1 MMYARNAISN
11 GDQRSCRAWP
21 VPSSCERRA
30 GMEAA
35 WGVERTKKCPQMRSI
50 SLCAT
55 RNLQSA
61 PAEYSRYLHRSG
73 RYAQALSVPHAELDE
88 RGEVVPHGRPMPST
102 PPLALS
108 YAVKLSGSNR
118 ARFWYLLLP
127 RGASTSTRRAT
138 RACPAPA
145 LGGSPH
151 SGLRDVCTYHSG
163 KVTPILHC
171 HCACMR
177 RGVSFVDKMTCQ
189 AATGAANGPCRTY
202 MDVFN
207 LEQLGWLSHDKQG
220 S

>member
-1 MMYARNAISN
+1 MYARNAISN

-138 RACPAPA
+138 RACA

-163 KVTPILHC
+163 KVTPILGTLPLRLHATRC
-171 HCACMR
+171 QL
-177 RGVSFVDKMTCQ
+177 RGQD
-189 AATGAANGPCRTY
+189 
-202 MDVFN
+202 DVP
-207 LEQLGWLSHDKQG
+207 GCYRGRKRPLSYLHGCIQPG
-220 S
+220 TIGLA